1 MWKVEQ
7 LLEMAKRED
16 KGDYEI
22 LAYYIS
28 LLKNSDYTDY
38 DKALKELKEILE
50 VENGKRN
57 II

>member
-22 LAYYIS
+22 LHIIS
-28 LLKNSDYTDY
+28 AFK
-38 DKALKELKEILE
+38 K
-50 VENGKRN
+50 
-57 II
+57 

>member
-38 DKALKELKEILE
+38 DKSLKELKDILMPKGE
-50 VENGKRN
+50 EE
-57 II
+57 